1 MTQDHKDAISSGR
14 IESKAVRAYLEAL
27 EEHKPRKGRPR
38 SKEATEKRLAAL
50 QDEIAVAKPE
60 RRLQLIQL
68 RMDLTAWLTRLAA
81 TPDIAPLV
89 AEFCRHAASYGAR
102 HNISVQAWREV
113 GVPQAVLDEAGIT
126 R

>member
-1 MTQDHKDAISSGR
+1 MSEEHKAAISSGR
-14 IESKAVRAYLEAL
+14 VESKAVREYLETL
-27 EEHKPRKGRPR
+27 EVSKPRRGRPR
-38 SKEATEKRLAAL
+38 TRDSIEKRLAAL
-50 QDEIAVAKPE
+50 TAEIPSAKPE

-68 RMDLTAWLTRLAA
+68 RIDLTAELARLDSV
-81 TPDIAPLV
+81 PDTASFI